1 MPNEGE
7 TLVSNSNTAASF
19 VETTPTVPESPAI
32 GGNTPL
38 TDGGV
43 AAHTV
48 LNALAEDHPQHA
60 GTDHV
65 IPDEGTQN
73 KDAVELLRPREYPL
87 LAQGIKARA
96 LQVLTQM
103 KEKIPD
109 NLPGNQMAQA
119 AINAI
124 NAQES
129 THVGS
134 RNGLRA
140 FIDSLAAS
148 SEDGSIKN
156 AIQAVVASANA
167 LTKGDQTAQNIA
179 LACHSLRLIS
189 PYSIPGVLNTIGNTF
204 TQKAQE
210 AVRNAALELRYQ
222 NRTLTPEHEQA
233 IAAQVLAPYL
243 TIIEDKHILTPSDLT
258 NLMQLA
264 EDAKVTAPKAVT
276 MVQNN
281 EQLQSLRAGIEGTVA
296 QYGDYLNGTE
306 TNWDNSVPDVIADS
320 VAQVLNAEDEIQQDV
335 EYKAEVAASRKKKLK
350 TTSMLVALILGMLI
364 YSSMPK
370 GEQV

>member
-1 MPNEGE
+1 MPDNAEAILPITERPTSE
-7 TLVSNSNTAASF
+7 TIEQEA
-19 VETTPTVPESPAI
+19 PESPL
-32 GGNTPL
+32 GGHTPVPPKNIL
-38 TDGGV
+38 
-43 AAHTV
+43 A
-48 LNALAEDHPQHA
+48 ALAAEDIPQVEA
-60 GTDHV
+60 NAPAVPKTSNEDAS
-65 IPDEGTQN
+65 
-73 KDAVELLRPREYPL
+73 KDAVELLQPREYPL
-87 LAQGIKARA
+87 LAQGIKART

-109 NLPGNQMAQA
+109 NLPGNQMVQT

-134 RNGLRA
+134 RNGLNA

-148 SEDGSIKN
+148 SEDRSIKD
-156 AIQAVVASANA
+156 AIQAVVASANV

-233 IAAQVLAPYL
+233 VAAQVLAPYL
-243 TIIEDKHILTPSDLT
+243 TIIEGKHILTPSDLT
-258 NLMQLA
+258 DLMQLA
-264 EDAKVTAPKAVT
+264 ENARVTTPKAVT

-281 EQLQSLRAGIEGTVA
+281 EQLQSLRTGIQQTVA

-320 VAQVLNAEDEIQQDV
+320 VAQVLNAEEEIQQGV
-335 EYKAEVAASRKKKLK
+335 AYKAEVATRRKTKLK
-350 TTSMLVALILGMLI
+350 TTGVLVALLLGIIL

-370 GEQV
+370 GEQS